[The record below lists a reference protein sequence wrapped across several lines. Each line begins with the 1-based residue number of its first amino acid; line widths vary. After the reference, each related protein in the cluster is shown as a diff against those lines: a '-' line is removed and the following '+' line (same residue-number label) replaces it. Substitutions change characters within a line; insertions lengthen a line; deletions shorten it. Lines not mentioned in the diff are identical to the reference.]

1 MEQLAPQN
9 RQPHVVIIG
18 AGILGASIAFYL
30 SKRPVQLTVLDQAEP
45 GSGASSH
52 SFAWINASA
61 GKEPASYHDLNR
73 RSVDMWDRFARS
85 LHVDVG
91 LRWGGELRWA
101 TTHDEAEE
109 LREAV
114 AVLQQRGHASRAL
127 SEAECYALEPGLRL
141 DRFVLG
147 ALSPNDAQVDP
158 ARVIHACLQHVQT
171 RGGTVQART
180 TVMGFSVA
188 QQTNGASRVGAVQTD
203 KGEMPCDVVILAAGL
218 GTTPLARLL
227 DINLPQQHSPG
238 VVVRTNPQPPLFQ
251 TLAILNAPAPDTE
264 HPGIHICQRTDGTVM
279 IGEGS
284 QERMA
289 SDDSQAHADELLL
302 RAKQYLPALAGAR
315 AIPVPVGYRPM
326 PLDGYPVIGFSQ
338 AVPNVYLAVM
348 HSGVTLAPLVG
359 ECSAIE
365 IVDGVSVELLA
376 PYRLERCG

>member
-1 MEQLAPQN
+1 MEPDAAQHTP
-9 RQPHVVIIG
+9 PHIVIIG
-18 AGILGASIAFYL
+18 AGIIGTSIAFHL
-30 SKRPVQLTVLDQAEP
+30 SRRPVRVTVLDQAEP

-73 RSVDMWDRFARS
+73 RAVDMWDRFARS
-85 LHVDVG
+85 LHADVG
-91 LRWGGELRWA
+91 LRWGGELRWV
-101 TTHDEAEE
+101 TTQDEAEE

-114 AVLQQRGHASRAL
+114 AVLQRRGHNSRLL

-141 DRFVLG
+141 NHFVLG

-158 ARVIHACLQHVQT
+158 ARVVQACLQYVEA
-171 RGGTVQART
+171 RGGTVRT
-180 TVMGFSVA
+180 QTMVTGFKLE
-188 QQTNGASRVGAVQTD
+188 QQTNGSSRVTGVQTA
-203 KGEMPCDVVILAAGL
+203 KGEMACDVVVLAAGL
-218 GTTPLARLL
+218 GTTQLAGLL
-227 DINLPQQHSPG
+227 GLHLPQQQSPG
-238 VVVRTNPQPPLFQ
+238 VVVRTDPQPRLFQ
-251 TLAILNAPAPDTE
+251 TLAVLNAPAPDTE

-289 SDDSQAHADELLL
+289 SDDSQKHAVELLF
-302 RAKQYLPALAGAR
+302 RAKRYLPALTGAR

-348 HSGVTLAPLVG
+348 HSGVTLAPLAG
-359 ECSAIE
+359 EFSVIE
-365 IVDGVSVELLA
+365 ILDGVNVDLFA
-376 PYRLERCG
+376 PYRLERFG